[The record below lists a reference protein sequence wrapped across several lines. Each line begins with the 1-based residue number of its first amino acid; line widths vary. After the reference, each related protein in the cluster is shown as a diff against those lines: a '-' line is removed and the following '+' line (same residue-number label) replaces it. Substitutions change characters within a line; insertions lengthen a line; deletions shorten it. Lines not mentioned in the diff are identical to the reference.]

1 MPSQSAL
8 IQPDW
13 QLLNWFLWSSIG
25 GIAVV
30 TVAYLIWGRRSNRA
44 SFLRALVGPLPQE
57 APNWSFKDSW
67 ASNAGV
73 AAAIFAG
80 FFGSTSALKDAF
92 GTTDQVNAVG
102 AIITVAAAVGTAFI
116 ISAPLI
122 LAVTNVGNQNSVIGF
137 LLAAAATLAGTAGE
151 VAVIVKSAEILD
163 FGGYQHYLPW
173 AGIAAAVLLATYALR
188 SIPLV
193 LAGSEQKIAY
203 AAQIAAPRFKEM
215 FPEMHVETDVLAQQI
230 AVEVPNLAAQVG
242 APQRVRSH
250 VL

>member
-1 MPSQSAL
+1 MSSQIAL
-8 IQPDW
+8 LQPDW
-13 QLLNWFLWSSIG
+13 QLLNWFLWSGIG

-30 TVAYLIWGRRSNRA
+30 ILAYLISSRQSNHA
-44 SFLRALVGPLPQE
+44 SLLRALVRPLPQE

-80 FFGSTSALKDAF
+80 FFGSTSALKDVF

-116 ISAPLI
+116 IAAPLI
-122 LAVTNVGNQNSVIGF
+122 LAVTNVVDQNSVIGF
-137 LLAAAATLAGTAGE
+137 LLAAAATLAGTGGE
-151 VAVIVKSAEILD
+151 VAVIVKSAEILN

-173 AGIAAAVLLATYALR
+173 AGMAAVVLLVAYALR

-193 LAGSEQKIAY
+193 LAGSEQKIVQ
-203 AAQIAAPRFKEM
+203 AAAIAAPRFKQL
-215 FPEMHVETDVLAQQI
+215 FPEMHVESDVLAQQI
-230 AVEVPNLAAQVG
+230 AFEMPNLAAQVG